1 MAVWTSPTVPSWFQK
16 PKPGPGLCKLCF
28 MPCRVEMM
36 ICESLGLSG
45 LDIQAAYVCTVAR
58 LLVMQEQLLITLPIG
73 RPTARTENMTI
84 FVNPADVILNPIPS
98 IVFYFCRD
106 GR

>member
-1 MAVWTSPTVPSWFQK
+1 MQR
-16 PKPGPGLCKLCF
+16 
-28 MPCRVEMM
+28 RVEMM

-45 LDIQAAYVCTVAR
+45 LDIQAAYVSTMAR
-58 LLVMQEQLLITLPIG
+58 RVMKEQLLITLPIG

-84 FVNPADVILNPIPS
+84 FVNPADLILMPIPS
-98 IVFYFCRD
+98 IVFYFCRN

>member
-1 MAVWTSPTVPSWFQK
+1 MAIWTSSTVPSWFQK
-16 PKPGPGLCKLCF
+16 PKPGPVLCKLCF
-28 MPCRVEMM
+28 MPCLVEMM

-45 LDIQAAYVCTVAR
+45 LDTQAAYVSTTTSN
-58 LLVMQEQLLITLPIG
+58 VMKEQLLITLPIG

-84 FVNPADVILNPIPS
+84 FVNPADVILHPKPS
-98 IVFYFCRD
+98 IVFYFCGN